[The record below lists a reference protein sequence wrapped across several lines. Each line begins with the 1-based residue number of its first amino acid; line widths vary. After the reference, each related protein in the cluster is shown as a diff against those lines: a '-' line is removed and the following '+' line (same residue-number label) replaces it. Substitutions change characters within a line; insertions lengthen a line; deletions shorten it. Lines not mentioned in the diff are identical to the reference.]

1 MKIISTFV
9 KNDISPNMSKEEK
22 IPFETIQFAGVTF
35 KAINRHQA
43 HEIIGDLTNFQDQK
57 IYNVFEDTWRF
68 PDYEENPIFLLAEDD
83 VEMDSFEM
91 DFSTEEHSDIF
102 ILGFIFKGNLKVT
115 KLISSYDTDNSPALI
130 VLGETESVN
139 INLFGSVHYLGG
151 GVKCDALLG
160 EYNHGELFVKGDVTA
175 WLIYSDDML
184 MHFERFTDVQA
195 IISVNRPDVLICSN
209 VTDADGSILTIE
221 NYFPSTHKV
230 SDIAADSFIEFS
242 DYGTAVLDHYH
253 DAFKEGLSI
262 LDYDKT
268 EKYAYANFR
277 EEFIKMVQV
286 LSELEYV
293 KHIGR
298 ISKKVGNNEYS
309 FIPFEYEGKKYSQ
322 ISEEIGNGFNIKL
335 RALWCHDDEEI
346 TLVLEYLYDDGNP
359 KYQWANNET
368 AEGIEMYCV
377 KRAAIEA
384 FEVLTA
390 EPSEDDDDDYDDED
404 SDDETEYEEYDNSFS
419 LEEYAVQFGN
429 YALPEDLV
437 KLYEFDQKYG
447 SETYSECFG
456 LTITEEK
463 TGIKT
468 WSEEEE
474 FYNSFIEFAGANGSG
489 SSYAYWLID
498 NDLNN
503 CPIVVFG
510 DEGGIH
516 VVAENIRKLIH
527 ILTLDTEISVDFDSA
542 YFYKD
547 DEYYDE
553 NENKAEFH
561 EWVKNEFNLDPIE
574 SNEETDE
581 IVNQAKEKYKKRL
594 NDFLTKF
601 DIEIGEDEEE

>member
-1 MKIISTFV
+1 MI
-9 KNDISPNMSKEEK
+9 NEEK
-22 IPFETIQFAGVTF
+22 IPFETLEFAGITF
-35 KAINRHQA
+35 KVINRHAA
-43 HEIIGDLTNFQDQK
+43 HDIIGNLTNFNNEK

-91 DFSTEEHSDIF
+91 DFSTEEHPDIF
-102 ILGFIFKGNLKVT
+102 ILGFIFKGNLSVK
-115 KLISSYDTDNSPALI
+115 KLISSFDTDNSPALI
-130 VLGETESVN
+130 VFGETTSVN
-139 INLFGSVHYLGG
+139 ITLFGSVHYLGG

-195 IISVNRPDVLICSN
+195 IISINRPDVLICSN
-209 VTDADGSILTIE
+209 VTDEDGTVITIE
-221 NYFPSTHKV
+221 NYFPSTHKL
-230 SDIAADSFIEFS
+230 SDIVDDSFIEIS
-242 DYGTAVLDHYH
+242 DYGTETLGNNYYE

-262 LDYDKT
+262 LNYDKT
-268 EKYAYANFR
+268 EKYMYTNFR
-277 EEFIKMVQV
+277 DEFIKMVEV

-293 KHIGR
+293 KQIGR
-298 ISKKVGNNEYS
+298 ISKNIAGTTYS
-309 FIPFEYEGKKYSQ
+309 FIPFDYEGKKYSQ
-322 ISEEIGNGFNIKL
+322 ISEEIGNGFNIRM
-335 RALWCHDDEEI
+335 RALWCHDNEEI
-346 TLVLEYLYDDGNP
+346 MLILEYLYEDGNP
-359 KYQWANNET
+359 KYQWMNNET
-368 AEGIEMYCV
+368 APGIEMFCV
-377 KRAAIEA
+377 KGAAIKA

-390 EPSEDDDDDYDDED
+390 EPSEDDDDDE
-404 SDDETEYEEYDNSFS
+404 DETEYAEYDSSFS
-419 LEEYAVQFGN
+419 LEDFSAQFGR

-437 KLYEFDQKYG
+437 KLYEFEQEYG
-447 SETYSECFG
+447 AETYSECFG
-456 LTITEEK
+456 LTITDDK

-516 VVAENIRKLIH
+516 VVAENTRKLIH
-527 ILTLDTEISVDFDSA
+527 LLTLDTEISVDFDSA

-547 DEYYDE
+547 EEYYSE
-553 NENKAEFH
+553 NDNIEAFQQ
-561 EWVKNEFNLDPIE
+561 WVKKEFNLDPIE
-574 SNEETDE
+574 TNEETDE
-581 IVNQAKEKYKKRL
+581 IVKQAKDKYKKRL
-594 NDFLTKF
+594 NDFLIKF
-601 DIEIGEDEEE
+601 DIEIGEDDE